1 MALQNLQ
8 EKAKS
13 FMQSRA
19 KTAIDR
25 HQIIVYLLHSA
36 IVTIVVSMQLMGLG
50 GSQEVLPMAMSTIHL
65 AICLTALSL
74 WFSHR
79 LSIPVAFSLVAL
91 VAQAT
96 IVCRLIYFA
105 HIRPDQYIQLILLN
119 QITSLLAVVFLVMC
133 FVKYTPFIVATI
145 SLIAFGSVAGYLEEP
160 ALRKLFGFF
169 LGVEFFLCVLGELL
183 RRNVRHVQ
191 TENTDLHHR
200 ESVLMHAVRLNERE
214 IEAYLRMSSNDHP
227 TQEDADRLFAMLN
240 PKSQR
245 NIIHAVRLYLQSHLM
260 DDCDLARLLPMLT
273 KSEADVCNLVLQG
286 KKRGEICQLLDK
298 TEKNIDVVRTHVR
311 RKLNVPADQDLRK
324 HLMELLV
331 DKMQMGLESQKIGD

>member
-1 MALQNLQ
+1 M
-8 EKAKS
+8 
-13 FMQSRA
+13 
-19 KTAIDR
+19 
-25 HQIIVYLLHSA
+25 
-36 IVTIVVSMQLMGLG
+36 
-50 GSQEVLPMAMSTIHL
+50 
-65 AICLTALSL
+65 
-74 WFSHR
+74 
-79 LSIPVAFSLVAL
+79 
-91 VAQAT
+91 
-96 IVCRLIYFA
+96 
-105 HIRPDQYIQLILLN
+105 
-119 QITSLLAVVFLVMC
+119 
-133 FVKYTPFIVATI
+133 
-145 SLIAFGSVAGYLEEP
+145 
-160 ALRKLFGFF
+160 LF
-169 LGVEFFLCVLGELL
+169 
-183 RRNVRHVQ
+183 RSRNVRHVQ

-227 TQEDADRLFAMLN
+227 TQEDADRLFAMLK

-331 DKMQMGLESQKIGD
+331 DKMQMGLESRKIGD